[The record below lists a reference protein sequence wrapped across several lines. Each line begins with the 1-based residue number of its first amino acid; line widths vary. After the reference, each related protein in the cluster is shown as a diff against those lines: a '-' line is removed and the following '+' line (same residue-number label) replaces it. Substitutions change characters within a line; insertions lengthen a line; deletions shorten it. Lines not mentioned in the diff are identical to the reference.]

1 MEIKQRLSL
10 TQKPQLVMTQQLQQA
25 LKLLQVPTLELQQ
38 ILKEELEGNPMLEEL
53 DDSQEGED
61 AAAQKTESTEA
72 QERESQ
78 TREDGRFDL
87 TDFYQDSWESDYRER
102 PDTSREYYERVP
114 VTKVSFHEGLLASLR
129 LNVSDQ
135 DVLSVGEYVIGSLDD
150 RGFLT
155 STTAEI
161 AQELEVAEELVE
173 RALSMIQALDPP
185 GIGARDLPESLLLQL
200 EAKGQ
205 GESLAA
211 SIIRGYFKQLTEK
224 KYTEIAKGLRV
235 GVQEVQAAADAI
247 AGLSPSPGLEYSAE
261 DPKYVT
267 PDLVVERVDDDYAVY
282 LNDRNIPRLRVSQ
295 AYERILRDSK
305 GDAKT
310 KEYINEKLSSAKWL
324 IQTIEQRR
332 RTMVKVMTS
341 IVKAQRDF
349 FDKGISHLKPLTLQ
363 EVAREIG
370 MHESTVSR
378 VTSNKYAQTPRGVFR
393 LKYFFS
399 SGLETETG
407 EEVSAKTAKNILAE
421 LIENENKSKPLS
433 DQELAEELKKRG
445 LRIARRTVA
454 KYRDQ
459 LKVLPARYRKRH

>member
-38 ILKEELEGNPMLEEL
+38 ILKDELEGNPMLEEL

-61 AAAQKTESTEA
+61 AAAQKTESTDS
-72 QERESQ
+72 QEREPQ

-87 TDFYQDSWESDYRER
+87 SDFYQDSWESDYRER

-150 RGFLT
+150 CGFLT
-155 STTAEI
+155 GTTAEI
-161 AQELEVAEELVE
+161 AQELEVPEELVE

-211 SIIRGYFKQLTEK
+211 SIIRGYFKQHTEK

-235 GVQEVQAAADAI
+235 SIHDVQAAADVI
-247 AGLSPSPGLEYSAE
+247 AGLSPSPGLEYSSE
-261 DPKYVT
+261 EPKYVT

-282 LNDRNIPRLRVSQ
+282 LNDKNIPRLRVSQ
-295 AYERILRDSK
+295 AYEGILRDSK
-305 GDAKT
+305 GDAKA

-370 MHESTVSR
+370 MHESTVCR